1 MFASF
6 KKTLGIVDVSST
18 PKYITVEGIETYVLL
33 KDMYRIWGSN
43 QVGNQMFSVIQ
54 SGKLRFLHFFA
65 LDFKY
70 ICEKLL
76 DDPQTRSSRRVL
88 AKVIH
93 ELKEK
98 TWVGDVEREVKS
110 ITNEKDLNHLVPFPL
125 KPFQAEF
132 VRHVGKLVPAY
143 RLRGYMLDA
152 GAGTGKTVT
161 QLILAHCL
169 GAKKCIVVVPKNS
182 AERVWQDT
190 IAHIMLMK
198 KPYWVSTDG
207 KPLHTEAY
215 YYVVHYEQLQQML
228 DFVKLH
234 PRDFEG
240 SYLGLDESH
249 NFNRIASD
257 RTQAF
262 IDMAGMP
269 QIMMNLWA
277 SGTPIQ
283 ALGIECIPFL
293 KCIDPMFTDEAEERF
308 RKIYG
313 RDAKRANDILRN
325 RIGHLKYHVPKQDVV
340 DIPVHTQTVLVKMP
354 NAMEYTLEAIGEKMR
369 KFIMEREAFYAKH
382 KEEFKADYERALL
395 YFEQHAQFNKAD
407 YAAYKAAVAL
417 ISKGFDPKL
426 MKAEAQLANGFER
439 KVIIPALPNAMKED
453 FRKAKSVVKY
463 VNLTIMGECLGTVL
477 GGSRSK
483 CHLEMVENIDFSQ
496 LIDGAKKKTL
506 IFTSFVEV
514 LERAASLIDQKGY
527 QSARVYGATN
537 KDLSKIVKEFYE
549 NDDINPLLATYPSL
563 STAVPL
569 TVASRILMINQPFRD
584 AIRTQTIAR
593 AARLGQDTAV
603 DVVDLLLD
611 TGDKPNISTRSN
623 DIMQWSAEMTASI
636 LGVANVDLDS
646 MQLESKNRLLD
657 ELLEYAEES
666 FDNQWLGGP
675 AAPVS
680 IKAEYTS
687 EPLVHLPP
695 YLYHSSAYKQ
705 DQLKPGFQHSGV
717 LVKWDKTEDN
727 TWLYAADKKDEAIML
742 GISSAIE
749 KKWDLSRYKYDAKT
763 RRLDIE
769 VCDQTITKADI
780 EKLSVYIYT
789 LRPESSDGW
798 VENFNPVNGLKGE
811 YKTQGKIDKN
821 ILRCEHVDV
830 QAALRG
836 YSINIKKVAGEFEA
850 SLEGL
855 SAMDT
860 IGIVGSVLFHLINP
874 ISWMKIARGRTY
886 DDPLFGKTKQEQ
898 KEHDAKHSSFDIT
911 NIKWNDLT
919 KVESYLDRE
928 WSDAKINAM
937 TQVTGTVNGSGFGKH
952 LTWGNQFDF
961 KDPVGFQKKMMSAYD
976 QFVDKHAA
984 AITNTSRQVEAIDE
998 KTRAT
1003 VKGLGDKF
1011 DDHEV
1016 GQLLDKAA
1024 AELNDLSE
1032 KFANSLRSV
1041 KVAVPDAHT
1050 IKMDKGWL
1058 ENRADPSAKP
1068 VGQVP
1073 TLTKE
1078 QAKQYIRFLK
1088 ERVKGIHEFER
1099 LYKGA
1104 RWGDHS
1110 DGDKF
1115 WDMVDHISGSEE
1127 FAGAISHHDWDD
1139 KFVFG
1144 VMDEAEVVG
1153 HVLMGGLAWISHSLK

>member
-1 MFASF
+1 MFSSI

-18 PKYITVEGIETYVLL
+18 PKYITVEGIETFILL

-88 AKVIH
+88 AKIIH

-110 ITNEKDLNHLVPFPL
+110 ITNEKDLDHLVPFPL
-125 KPFQAEF
+125 KPFQREF

-169 GAKKCIVVVPKNS
+169 GAKKCIVIVPKNS

-207 KPLHTEAY
+207 KPLTTDAY

-228 DFVKLH
+228 DFVKAH

-262 IDMAGMP
+262 IDLAGMP
-269 QIMMNLWA
+269 QMMMNLWA

-283 ALGIECIPFL
+283 ALGVECIPFL
-293 KCIDPMFTDEAEERF
+293 KCIDPMFNDEAEERF

-340 DIPVHTQTVLVKMP
+340 DIPIHTQTVLVKMP
-354 NAMEYTLEAIGEKMR
+354 NAHEYTLEAIGEKMR
-369 KFIMEREAFYAKH
+369 KFIMEREAFYEKH
-382 KEEFKADYERALL
+382 KAEFKADYERALT
-395 YFEQHAQFNKAD
+395 YFEQHAHFNKAD

-426 MKAEAQLANGFER
+426 MKAEAQLANSFER
-439 KVIIPALPNAMKED
+439 KVIIPTLPNTMKED

-463 VNLTIMGECLGTVL
+463 VNLTIMGECLGTIL

-483 CHLEMVENIDFSQ
+483 CHLEMVENIDFSM
-496 LIDGAKKKTL
+496 LIDGAVKKTL

-527 QSARVYGATN
+527 QTARVYGATN
-537 KDLSKIVKEFYE
+537 KDLSKIVKDFYE

-646 MQLESKNRLLD
+646 MQLESKNLLLN
-657 ELLEYAEES
+657 ELIEYAEES

-680 IKAEYTS
+680 VKQEFV
-687 EPLVHLPP
+687 EPMTNLPP
-695 YLYHSSAYKQ
+695 YLFHSSAYKQ
-705 DQLKPGFQHSGV
+705 NELKPGFKHSGV

-789 LRPESSDGW
+789 LRPEAEDGW

-811 YKTQGKIDKN
+811 YKTQGTIHDN
-821 ILRCEHVDV
+821 ILRCETVDV
-830 QAALRG
+830 HAALRG
-836 YSINIKKVAGEFEA
+836 YTINIKQVAGESFESLGDIITDIKKWFQGPSQKDIHKEAIPRDDYPIAEQKKVDEYLKQFFGNPTWVKKQQFNTEVAAAGIVQPLSYEGKFNASTAFSDIEKGIAGFIQQAGSYSALLKQTDDKVQATFTKYEGPLTKAIHAGNHDEVEKLCADANKEFDLIGKHHPAQQAIGKKYVFMGGWNPAIVKSNNAYGMEVRPGKEHKVEGVTKIPALNAEQIGKAVAIIDQCFQNIKGQKGALHFGWLDFEA
-850 SLEGL
+850 EDVWSLLQDFDEPL
-855 SAMDT
+855 YMDYAEHWYHQRVSEELEYGFPYYNRWYSD
-860 IGIVGSVLFHLINP
+860 IIIALLH
-874 ISWMKIARGRTY
+874 WM
-886 DDPLFGKTKQEQ
+886 D
-898 KEHDAKHSSFDIT
+898 
-911 NIKWNDLT
+911 
-919 KVESYLDRE
+919 
-928 WSDAKINAM
+928 
-937 TQVTGTVNGSGFGKH
+937 
-952 LTWGNQFDF
+952 
-961 KDPVGFQKKMMSAYD
+961 
-976 QFVDKHAA
+976 
-984 AITNTSRQVEAIDE
+984 
-998 KTRAT
+998 
-1003 VKGLGDKF
+1003 
-1011 DDHEV
+1011 
-1016 GQLLDKAA
+1016 
-1024 AELNDLSE
+1024 
-1032 KFANSLRSV
+1032 RSV
-1041 KVAVPDAHT
+1041 K
-1050 IKMDKGWL
+1050 
-1058 ENRADPSAKP
+1058 
-1068 VGQVP
+1068 
-1073 TLTKE
+1073 
-1078 QAKQYIRFLK
+1078 
-1088 ERVKGIHEFER
+1088 
-1099 LYKGA
+1099 
-1104 RWGDHS
+1104 
-1110 DGDKF
+1110 
-1115 WDMVDHISGSEE
+1115 
-1127 FAGAISHHDWDD
+1127 
-1139 KFVFG
+1139 
-1144 VMDEAEVVG
+1144 
-1153 HVLMGGLAWISHSLK
+1153 

>member
-1 MFASF
+1 MFASV
-6 KKTLGIVDVSST
+6 KRTLGIVDVSST
-18 PKYITVEGIETYVLL
+18 PKYITVEGIDTFTLL
-33 KDMYRIWGSN
+33 RDMYRTWGSN

-93 ELKEK
+93 ELKEN

-110 ITNEKDLNHLVPFPL
+110 IIGEKDLHHLVPFPL
-125 KPFQAEF
+125 KPFQSEF

-182 AERVWQDT
+182 AERVWKDT
-190 IAHIMLMK
+190 ITHIMLQK

-207 KPLHTEAY
+207 QPLNTDAY
-215 YYVVHYEQLQQML
+215 YYIVHYEQLQQIL
-228 DFVKLH
+228 DFVKAH
-234 PRDFEG
+234 PREFEG

-269 QIMMNLWA
+269 QMMMNLWA

-293 KCIDPMFTDEAEERF
+293 KCIDPMFNDEAEERF

-354 NAMEYTLEAIGEKMR
+354 NAMEYTLESIGEKMR

-382 KEEFKADYERALL
+382 KEEFKNDYERALT
-395 YFEQHAQFNKAD
+395 YFEQHAHVNKVD

-426 MKAEAQLANGFER
+426 MKAEAQLANSYER

-463 VNLTIMGECLGTVL
+463 VNLTIMGECLGTIL

-483 CHLEMVENIDFSQ
+483 CHLDMVEHIDFSQ

-537 KDLSKIVKEFYE
+537 KDLSKIVKDFYE
-549 NDDINPLLATYPSL
+549 NDDTNPLLATYPSL

-569 TVASRILMINQPFRD
+569 TVASRILMVNQPFRD

-593 AARLGQDTAV
+593 AARLGQDTPV

-646 MQLESKNRLLD
+646 MQLESKNLLLND
-657 ELLEYAEES
+657 LIDYAEES
-666 FDNQWLGGP
+666 FDNQFLGGP
-675 AAPVS
+675 AAPVNV
-680 IKAEYTS
+680 EQEFV
-687 EPLVHLPP
+687 EPMVKLPAF
-695 YLYHSSAYKQ
+695 LYHSSAYKQ
-705 DQLKPGFQHSGV
+705 DQLKPGFKHSGE

-727 TWLYAADKKDEAIML
+727 TWLYTADKKDEAIML

-780 EKLSVYIYT
+780 EKLTVYVYT
-789 LRPESSDGW
+789 LRPEAEDGW

-811 YKTQGKIDKN
+811 YKTQGTIDKN
-821 ILRCEHVDV
+821 ILRCEQVDV
-830 QAALRG
+830 QAALRN
-836 YSINIKKVAGEFEA
+836 YSIHIKQVAGESFE
-850 SLEGL
+850 SLGDLIGSIKKYFQGPTQKEVHSQTIPRSSYPIAEAAKVDSYLKQFFGNPSWL
-855 SAMDT
+855 GKQQFNTEVSSA
-860 IGIVGSVLFHLINP
+860 GIVQPLSYNGKFNPGTAMEDVEKGIENFLSQVAAYNRVLEP
-874 ISWMKIARGRTY
+874 M
-886 DDPLFGKTKQEQ
+886 
-898 KEHDAKHSSFDIT
+898 DAKVQQVFDKYETI
-911 NIKWNDLT
+911 LT
-919 KVESYLDRE
+919 KELKNSPDHDKVEEICDAANKEFAEIGKKNSVQGMIGHQFNFMGGWNPKLVKADNSYGVELKPNKE
-928 WSDAKINAM
+928 IEAK
-937 TQVTGTVNGSGFGKH
+937 V
-952 LTWGNQFDF
+952 
-961 KDPVGFQKKMMSAYD
+961 
-976 QFVDKHAA
+976 
-984 AITNTSRQVEAIDE
+984 
-998 KTRAT
+998 
-1003 VKGLGDKF
+1003 GDKIPALTVEQIGKAVKIIHQCLQNAKEDKGYLSGKWLDFEDEDVWGLLQDF
-1011 DDHEV
+1011 DDSLYMSYAEEWYFQTVTSELEH
-1016 GQLLDKAA
+1016 GFPYYSRWYSDIIIALLHWMD
-1024 AELNDLSE
+1024 
-1032 KFANSLRSV
+1032 RSV
-1041 KVAVPDAHT
+1041 K
-1050 IKMDKGWL
+1050 
-1058 ENRADPSAKP
+1058 
-1068 VGQVP
+1068 
-1073 TLTKE
+1073 
-1078 QAKQYIRFLK
+1078 
-1088 ERVKGIHEFER
+1088 
-1099 LYKGA
+1099 
-1104 RWGDHS
+1104 
-1110 DGDKF
+1110 
-1115 WDMVDHISGSEE
+1115 
-1127 FAGAISHHDWDD
+1127 
-1139 KFVFG
+1139 
-1144 VMDEAEVVG
+1144 
-1153 HVLMGGLAWISHSLK
+1153 